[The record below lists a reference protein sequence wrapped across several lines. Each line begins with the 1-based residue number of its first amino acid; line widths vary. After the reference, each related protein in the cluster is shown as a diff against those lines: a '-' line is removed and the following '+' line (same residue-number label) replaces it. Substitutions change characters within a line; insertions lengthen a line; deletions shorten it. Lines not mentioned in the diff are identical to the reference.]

1 MVPTAYPPRLNLQT
15 LGVVTYRASFGSFFL
30 QDENGSKGYF
40 EVTLSVK
47 EMDAKPFR
55 KGLQRAKIMTH
66 KVAKERIEENSVLS
80 PMRGQS

>member
-1 MVPTAYPPRLNLQT
+1 MAWSLTELLSI
-15 LGVVTYRASFGSFFL
+15 LFF

-66 KVAKERIEENSVLS
+66 KVAKERNVENSVLS
-80 PMRGQS
+80 PMRGQSLIPFIEPMKYHNYQ